1 MRTIAAVLGV
11 LAALA
16 LCAGGGVLAYDAA
29 DSLIDGARHGE
40 TRTPIPGA
48 TDVELDEGKYVV
60 FYEVDS
66 TSVGDE
72 NVPVPEFTLT
82 IRRAGGGPPLKIEDY
97 GSDFRVDS
105 GGRVGQAV
113 STVRIPSDGRYRIRT
128 TGTPV
133 GDEPAVVLGKPV
145 GRRVLRLVLGATLF
159 VAGLAI
165 GLLVVGDRR
174 RPRLS
179 QPARGRPA
187 LAPRA
192 LRGIRVHRQPLRPRG
207 ARVHVDLHR
216 VREARAESARAIEQ
230 QPGDPERLVLREV
243 AGAAPAG
250 RAAVELHE
258 ARRGA
263 CERLVRVPGE
273 QHERAPSAARA
284 PAPPPRS
291 P

>member
-165 GLLVVGDRR
+165 GLLVVAIAAGLAYRNRR
-174 RPRLS
+174 
-179 QPARGRPA
+179 A
-187 LAPRA
+187 
-192 LRGIRVHRQPLRPRG
+192 G
-207 ARVHVDLHR
+207 ARL
-216 VREARAESARAIEQ
+216 
-230 QPGDPERLVLREV
+230 
-243 AGAAPAG
+243 
-250 RAAVELHE
+250 
-258 ARRGA
+258 
-263 CERLVRVPGE
+263 
-273 QHERAPSAARA
+273 
-284 PAPPPRS
+284 
-291 P
+291 